1 LKAGFGMDWRNTE
14 IAMLLGLVAIDL
26 DDDKL
31 AERALSG
38 LTASSSRDGGAD
50 ATLQAG
56 AFYRLALMAQA
67 KGDRGKAKRMAS
79 RALGID
85 ANHLHARALLDQL
98 EPSGGSPANR
108 SGPRPAVTPR
118 S

>member
-1 LKAGFGMDWRNTE
+1 
-14 IAMLLGLVAIDL
+14 MLLGLVAIDL
-26 DDDKL
+26 DDEKL

-38 LTASSSRDGGAD
+38 LSTTPARDASGANPD

-67 KGDRGKAKRMAS
+67 KGDRGKARRMAT
-79 RALGID
+79 RAIGVEP
-85 ANHLHARALLDQL
+85 AHAAARALLEQI
-98 EPSGGSPANR
+98 EPAGGSPANR
-108 SGPRPAVTPR
+108 SGPRPAITPR